1 MIGNRTIA
9 MTQSPSRLHRAV
21 ARAALIAALL
31 TFDADWVGA
40 AERRP
45 VRSLLE
51 IRRDKVV
58 VQAWDLSCGAA
69 ALATI
74 LNHQH
79 GDPVSEREIALGL
92 INRKE
97 YIEKPELVQIRQG
110 FSLLDLKRYVD
121 GRGYEGIGYG
131 RLTLADL
138 EAKAPI
144 MVPIEAKGYNHFV
157 VFRGRLGNRVLL
169 ADPAFGNTTMT
180 VGAFERAWLEYPDIG
195 KVGFVV
201 VRRDGPTGPGALAA
215 RPEDFVFLR

>member
-1 MIGNRTIA
+1 MIEN
-9 MTQSPSRLHRAV
+9 PPVNSRRSAIGL
-21 ARAALIAALL
+21 AALL
-31 TFDADWVGA
+31 GALLVFGDGA
-40 AERRP
+40 AAAGRPP

-58 VQAWDLSCGAA
+58 VQEWDLSCGAA

-79 GDPVSEREIALGL
+79 GDMVSEREIALGL
-92 INRKE
+92 MRRKE
-97 YIEKPELVQIRQG
+97 YVENPELVQLRQG

-144 MVPIEAKGYNHFV
+144 MVPISAKGYNHFV
-157 VFRGRLGNRVLL
+157 VFRGRIGNRVLL
-169 ADPAFGNTTMT
+169 ADPAFGNYTMM
-180 VGAFERAWLEYPDIG
+180 VEAFDRAWLEYAEIG

-201 VRRDGPTGPGALAA
+201 ARRDGPAGPGALAA